1 MPELVE
7 TPPFVKDDDSICA
20 NTKLKLVSE
29 KMIEKTREKLMFFQ
43 VLFNN
48 DNSELFALFEEL
60 ETRNPDY
67 IFPVFRSQNVYVVKI
82 KNRWLLPSDN
92 PLEIRNVYKLNLLFR
107 KFSINNYN
115 GYFIREIPEEAKK
128 EKY

>member
-7 TPPFVKDDDSICA
+7 TPPFVKDDDNIIY

-48 DNSELFALFEEL
+48 DNNELFALFEEL
-60 ETRNPDY
+60 ETNNPDY
-67 IFPVFRSQNVYVVKI
+67 IFPFFKTKNNYVVKI
-82 KNRWLLPSDN
+82 KNKWIIPSDN
-92 PLEIRNVYKLNLLFR
+92 PLEIKKVYKLNLLFR
-107 KFSINNYN
+107 KYNINNYN
-115 GYFIREIPEEAKK
+115 GYFIKEIPDKDQE
-128 EKY
+128 

>member
-48 DNSELFALFEEL
+48 DNNELFSLMEEL

-67 IFPVFRSQNVYVVKI
+67 IFPFFRTKNNYVVKI
-82 KNRWLLPSDN
+82 KNKWLLPSDN
-92 PLEIRNVYKLNLLFR
+92 ALEINKVYRLNLLFR
-107 KFSINNYN
+107 RYSINGYN
-115 GYFIREIPEEAKK
+115 GYYIKEIPDKDQE
-128 EKY
+128 

>member
-29 KMIEKTREKLMFFQ
+29 KIIEKTREKLMFFQ

-48 DNSELFALFEEL
+48 DNNELFALFEEL
-60 ETRNPDY
+60 ETSNPDY
-67 IFPVFRSQNVYVVKI
+67 IFPFFRTKNNYVVKI
-82 KNRWLLPSDN
+82 KNKWLLPSDN
-92 PLEIRNVYKLNLLFR
+92 ALEINKVYRLNLLFR
-107 KFSINNYN
+107 RYSINSYN
-115 GYFIREIPEEAKK
+115 GYFIKEIPDKDQE
-128 EKY
+128 